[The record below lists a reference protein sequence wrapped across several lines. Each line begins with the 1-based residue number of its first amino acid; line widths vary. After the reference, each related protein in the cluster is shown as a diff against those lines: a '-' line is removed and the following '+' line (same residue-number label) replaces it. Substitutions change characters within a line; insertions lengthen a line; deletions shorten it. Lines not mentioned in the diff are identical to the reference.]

1 MIRRIVVPLGA
12 GLIAFVLTMP
22 MFCVGSSDR
31 GREWCETF
39 YRVRLPGS
47 SIEGPVGIAIMYGL
61 AALVAV
67 VVFLAVRAI
76 LAREETGGPGGGA
89 TSRS

>member
-1 MIRRIVVPLGA
+1 MWRSVIVPLGA

-22 MFCVGSSDR
+22 MFCVGSSHR

-47 SIEGPVGIAIMYGL
+47 SIAGPLGTVIMYGVPTL
-61 AALVAV
+61 IAV
-67 VVFLAVRAI
+67 VAFLAVRAI
-76 LAREETGGPGGGA
+76 LARGSDPAGGDA